1 MRMFCKFY
9 RSKLWNQPRLHHVP
23 VLNEDIPD
31 LGELTFQDLTASAII
46 PEIDGNKHVKRICG
60 EKVSPE
66 VGFSILKVLLHL

>member
-1 MRMFCKFY
+1 MFY
-9 RSKLWNQPRLHHVP
+9 RFYRKLCNQPRLHHVP

-66 VGFSILKVLLHL
+66 VGF